1 MRNESTL
8 RNNDEKKSDIVS
20 KFIEENFY
28 KLKALDKI
36 ITEFKNELN
45 SYNNHE
51 SKI

>member
-28 KLKALDKI
+28 KLKNKKL
-36 ITEFKNELN
+36 FKNYKQRTTDSGN
-45 SYNNHE
+45 
-51 SKI
+51 